1 MIKNLFKQTSWYS
14 LPYFI
19 GAAIGFG
26 TFPIWTRYFTVK
38 EYGMMSLID
47 VTLMFIAPLARFGL
61 PQSTVRFFSECQS
74 GNRSL
79 TIPSF
84 FTTLFLGA
92 LALAGIST
100 LLFFLT
106 IVALGPDRVGGQQM
120 YDLFKLVSVLLFLG
134 AGPGVFN
141 SALRAEQK
149 AKFLAILTSTST
161 MVSLPLAFILVFGFL
176 LGVKGIY
183 IGSICIQTSSLI
195 FYIWFLRRQ
204 KRLVLS
210 SFSFPFLFRAMR
222 YGLPLVPAQLANMI
236 SNIGDRYI
244 LQIFLGS
251 QVVGYYAVSYGL
263 TLHLKS
269 VLTLMM
275 VAVTPM
281 YLDIW
286 EKHGRE
292 RTEKFLSSVL
302 DYYLM
307 VAIPAVILFSFFG
320 DDILILLASSKY
332 EGAQGLL
339 PYLTAPIVLHGAITI
354 YTAGLYIHK
363 KTSLILYFTL
373 GAGALNLLLN
383 LIFVPL
389 MGMVGAA
396 ITTLISYIFLIVLA
410 NIFSSQY
417 ITIRLN
423 YLAIG
428 KYLLASIMAV
438 IFLRFISIDVFF
450 GAIIKLLIGVIIY
463 SAAILI
469 IDNRTRKRLRI
480 ALKF

>member
-14 LPYFI
+14 LPFFI
-19 GAAIGFG
+19 AAAIGFG
-26 TFPIWTRYFTVK
+26 TFPIWTRHFTVQ

-47 VTLMFIAPLARFGL
+47 ITLLFIAPLAKFGL
-61 PQSTVRFFSECQS
+61 PQAAVRFFSEYQS
-74 GNRSL
+74 GNRTLPIS
-79 TIPSF
+79 SYY
-84 FTTLFLGA
+84 TTLFLGSLVLGSIFA
-92 LALAGIST
+92 LA
-100 LLFFLT
+100 FFAV

-120 YDLFKLVSVLLFLG
+120 YNLFKLVSVLFFVG
-134 AGPGVFN
+134 AGSGVFN
-141 SALRAEQK
+141 SALRAAQK
-149 AKFLAILTSTST
+149 AKFLAIFNSISTSI
-161 MVSLPLAFILVFGFL
+161 SLPIALILVFGFL

-183 IGSICIQTSSLI
+183 IGSICMHAFGLV
-195 FYIWFLRRQ
+195 FFIWFLRQ
-204 KRLVLS
+204 KKRLVFS
-210 SFSFPFLFRAMR
+210 SFSFAFLFEAMR
-222 YGLPLVPAQLANMI
+222 YGFPLVPAQVANLI
-236 SNIGDRYI
+236 SNLGDRYV

-251 QVVGYYAVSYGL
+251 QAVGYYAVSYGL

-275 VAVTPM
+275 AAVTPM

-286 EKHGRE
+286 EKHGRQ
-292 RTEKFLSSVL
+292 RTEEFLSSVM

-307 VAIPAVILFSFFG
+307 LAIPGIILFSFFG
-320 DDILILLASSKY
+320 DEILILLASSKY
-332 EGAQGLL
+332 EGARGLL
-339 PYLTAPIVLHGAITI
+339 PYLAAPIVLHGAITI

-373 GAGALNLLLN
+373 GAGTLNLLLN
-383 LIFVPL
+383 LIFVPR

-396 ITTLISYIFLIVLA
+396 IATLISYIFLIVLA
-410 NIFSSQY
+410 NIFSSKY

-438 IFLRFISIDVFF
+438 IFLRFISIDVFL
-450 GAIIKLLIGVIIY
+450 GVIIKLVLGIIVY
-463 SAAILI
+463 SAVILI
-469 IDNRTRKRLRI
+469 IDSRTRERLRI